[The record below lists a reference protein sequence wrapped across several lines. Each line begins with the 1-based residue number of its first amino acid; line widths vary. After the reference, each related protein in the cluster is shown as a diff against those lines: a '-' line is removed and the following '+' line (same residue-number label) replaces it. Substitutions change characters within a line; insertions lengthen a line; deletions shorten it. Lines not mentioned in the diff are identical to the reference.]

1 MGQGVAGRGQV
12 GAEGPPQLT
21 SEQLRWL
28 LSITLSTTGVW

>member
-1 MGQGVAGRGQV
+1 MGSGGCGTQAGWCRG
-12 GAEGPPQLT
+12 APQLT